1 MKKKLLLI
9 AFLFLQMLSWS
20 QDYRYTA
27 NLFSASTIIPNVVYG
42 AAPALNGPFYSSES
56 STSPQN
62 LVMDIY
68 KPTGDT
74 FALRPAIIFA
84 HSGGFFSGNRNV
96 NDMTTFCDLLAKKG
110 YVTATIDY
118 RLGFSIVDNVPL
130 RSARAVYRGI
140 QDGRSAVRYLRANAA
155 LYGIDPNKIYFI
167 GSSAGS
173 FIALHSI
180 YLDTPE
186 VPSYASST
194 PDLGPLD
201 SGSNLSFNGK
211 PDAVV
216 SMWGAVQSTSII
228 TAENNTP
235 VFLIHGEAD
244 TTVPFNTGSPF
255 GYSSMPATDGS
266 NPINTRLDVLG
277 MINKETYFVPG
288 QGHELYGTT
297 NGTWTNGIG
306 GNTYWPIIFN
316 KIVQF
321 LWKQHKPLADYSWT
335 ANSLSVNYSD
345 TSTGSLAWW
354 WDFGDGT
361 YSNSQN
367 PNHTYYTAGTYQV
380 KLYVENNIKSW
391 DEITKTVVVN
401 SLSNNQQTVH
411 NFSVVPNPT
420 TNSIFVNWKS
430 NFDLIQYQ
438 ISDIAGKIISSSS
451 LSNNANEIP
460 MNNYSNGMY
469 FLKISTEDSNQIIK
483 IIKQ

>member
-1 MKKKLLLI
+1 
-9 AFLFLQMLSWS
+9 
-20 QDYRYTA
+20 
-27 NLFSASTIIPNVVYG
+27 
-42 AAPALNGPFYSSES
+42 
-56 STSPQN
+56 
-62 LVMDIY
+62 
-68 KPTGDT
+68 
-74 FALRPAIIFA
+74 
-84 HSGGFFSGNRNV
+84 
-96 NDMTTFCDLLAKKG
+96 MTTFCDLLAKKG

-255 GYSSMPATDGS
+255 GYSSMPVTDGS

-469 FLKISTEDSNQIIK
+469 FLKISTEYSNQIIK

>member
-27 NLFSASTIIPNVVYG
+27 NLFSTSTIIPNVVYG
-42 AAPALNGPFYSSES
+42 TAPALNGPFYSLES
-56 STSPQN
+56 STSSQN
-62 LVMDIY
+62 LLMDIY

-84 HSGGFFSGNRNV
+84 HSGGFFSGSRSV

-255 GYSSMPATDGS
+255 GYSSMPVTDGS

-297 NGTWTNGIG
+297 NGTWTNGVG
-306 GNTYWPIIFN
+306 GNTYWPIVFN

-345 TSTGSLAWW
+345 TSIGSLAWW

-367 PNHTYYTAGTYQV
+367 PNHTYYTAGTYQA

-401 SLSNNQQTVH
+401 VLSNSQQTLN

-469 FLKISTEDSNQIIK
+469 FLKLSTEDSNQIIK

>member
-27 NLFSASTIIPNVVYG
+27 NLFSTSTIIPNVVYG
-42 AAPALNGPFYSSES
+42 TAPALNGPFYSLES
-56 STSPQN
+56 STSSQN
-62 LVMDIY
+62 LLMDIY

-84 HSGGFFSGNRNV
+84 HSGGFFSGSRSV

-255 GYSSMPATDGS
+255 GYSSMPVTDGS

-297 NGTWTNGIG
+297 NGTWTNGVG
-306 GNTYWPIIFN
+306 GNTYWPIVFN

-367 PNHTYYTAGTYQV
+367 PNHTYYTAGTYQA

-401 SLSNNQQTVH
+401 VLSNSQQTLN

-469 FLKISTEDSNQIIK
+469 FLKLSTEDSNQIIK